1 MLWLTSPLATKYTT
15 KWRVNVPR
23 RLALSYTVASFF
35 SGIGGLDL
43 GLERSGFSIRF
54 HCEINPFCREILRQH
69 WPSLPVHHDIRKLDD
84 SEIPE
89 ADVWAAGFP
98 CQDLSLARMGP
109 RSGLRG
115 SQSGLFFEFARLV
128 RGGAPRAIVLEN
140 VHGLLSSHGG
150 RDFAIVLKALDEL
163 GYGVAWRVLNSKD
176 FGVPQQRRRV
186 YIVAM
191 HRSWGSPAKVLFEPK
206 CGDWN
211 TKKSRSN
218 GKKSPSLFQTIIGD
232 TREGPLVKSIAH
244 CIYAE
249 SARHTG
255 TDWSRNY
262 VWYPDGRVRRFTPIE
277 VERVQGFPE
286 NWTLPLSME
295 EAHAKR
301 IDSLRY
307 HAIGNAVTPPVAEWV
322 GSRLE
327 KAMTEQDLECTESTR
342 VREQL
347 RPTG

>member
-1 MLWLTSPLATKYTT
+1 M
-15 KWRVNVPR
+15 
-23 RLALSYTVASFF
+23 ASFF

-43 GLERSGFSIRF
+43 GLERAGFDVRF
-54 HCEINPFCREILRQH
+54 QCEFNPFCRGILQQH
-69 WPSLPVHHDIRKLDD
+69 WPGLPLDDDIRKLDD
-84 SEIPE
+84 TKIPH

-115 SQSGLFFEFARLV
+115 VQSGLFHDFMRLV
-128 RGGAPRAIVLEN
+128 RTRLPKAIILEN

-150 RDFAIVLKALDEL
+150 RDFTVVLKALDEL

-186 YIVAM
+186 YIIAI
-191 HRSWGSPAKVLFEPK
+191 HRDPGSAGEVLFEPE
-206 CGDWN
+206 CCDWN
-211 TKKSRSN
+211 IKADRQDGEKST
-218 GKKSPSLFQTIIGD
+218 SLFQTILGD
-232 TREGPLVKSIAH
+232 TAKGPLVKSIAH

-262 VWYPDGRVRRFTPIE
+262 VWYPEGRVRRFTPNE
-277 VERVQGFPE
+277 VERVQGFPD
-286 NWTLPLSME
+286 NWTLPGHYDE
-295 EAHAKR
+295 RQADR

-307 HAIGNAVTPPVAEWV
+307 HAVGNAVTPPVAEWV
-322 GSRLE
+322 GRRLMAVLKAKE
-327 KAMTEQDLECTESTR
+327 KAVRHEALEAAE
-342 VREQL
+342 
-347 RPTG
+347 

>member
-1 MLWLTSPLATKYTT
+1 MRFCSRFVPSGDSVLTYS
-15 KWRVNVPR
+15 
-23 RLALSYTVASFF
+23 VASFF

-43 GLERSGFSIRF
+43 GLERAGFRVNF
-54 HCEINPFCREILRQH
+54 HCEVKPFCRDILQQH
-69 WPSLPVHHDIRKLDD
+69 WPNLPIDSDIRKLDD
-84 SEIPE
+84 ATIPE

-115 SQSGLFFEFARLV
+115 SQSGLFHEFMRLV
-128 RGGAPRAIVLEN
+128 RARSPRAIILEN

-150 RDFAIVLKALDEL
+150 RDFTVVLKALDEL

-186 YIVAM
+186 YIIAM
-191 HRSWGSPAKVLFEPK
+191 RGDCGSPAEVLFEPE

-211 TKKSRSN
+211 LKKGRQDEKKSA
-218 GKKSPSLFQTIIGD
+218 SLFQTIIGD
-232 TREGPLVKSIAH
+232 SSKGPLVKSIAH

-262 VWYPDGRVRRFTPIE
+262 VWYPDGQVRRFTPNE
-277 VERVQGFPE
+277 VELVQGFPLD
-286 NWTLPLSME
+286 WTRPKSFDD
-295 EAHAKR
+295 KQSDR

-307 HAIGNAVTPPVAEWV
+307 HAVGNSVTPPVAEWV
-322 GSRLE
+322 GRRLAAVL
-327 KAMTEQDLECTESTR
+327 KAQDLE
-342 VREQL
+342 QL
-347 RPTG
+347 AKSVIAAE

>member
-1 MLWLTSPLATKYTT
+1 MH
-15 KWRVNVPR
+15 
-23 RLALSYTVASFF
+23 TVASFF

-43 GLERSGFSIRF
+43 GLERAGFKVVF
-54 HCEINPFCREILRQH
+54 QCEVNPFCREILRQH
-69 WPSLPVHHDIRKLDD
+69 WKGLPLDEDIRRLDD
-84 SEIPE
+84 SDIPE

-115 SQSGLFFEFARLV
+115 SQSGLFHEFMRLV
-128 RGGAPRAIVLEN
+128 RGRHPRAIILEN

-191 HRSWGSPAKVLFEPK
+191 HRDWRSAGEVLFESERSDGDSPK
-206 CGDWN
+206 G
-211 TKKSRSN
+211 RSD
-218 GKKSPSLFQTIIGD
+218 GKKSPSVFQTILGD
-232 TREGPLVKSIAH
+232 PERGPLVKSIAH

-262 VWYPDGRVRRFTPIE
+262 VWYPDGRVRRFTPNE
-277 VERVQGFPE
+277 TERAQGFPE
-286 NWTLPLSME
+286 DWTLPDHFDE
-295 EAHAKR
+295 RQADR

-307 HAIGNAVTPPVAEWV
+307 HAVGNSVTPPVAEWV
-322 GSRLE
+322 GRRLGE
-327 KAMTEQDLECTESTR
+327 VLDRKLIGDIRTQAMAAE
-342 VREQL
+342 
-347 RPTG
+347 

>member
-1 MLWLTSPLATKYTT
+1 MSPDRKPRLTTGVELAY
-15 KWRVNVPR
+15 
-23 RLALSYTVASFF
+23 SVASFF
-35 SGIGGLDL
+35 SGIGGFDL
-43 GLERSGFSIRF
+43 GFERAGFAIRF
-54 HCEINPFCREILRQH
+54 HCEIKPFCRDILGRH
-69 WPSLPVHHDIRKLDD
+69 WPDVPIREDIRKLD
-84 SEIPE
+84 E
-89 ADVWAAGFP
+89 ADVPDTDVWTAGFP

-115 SQSGLFFEFARLV
+115 RQSGLFHEFVRLV
-128 RGGAPRAIVLEN
+128 RARRPRAVVLEN

-186 YIVAM
+186 YVAAL
-191 HRSWGSPAKVLFEPK
+191 HRDWRSAGEVLLEPE

-211 TKKSRSN
+211 PKAGRSDAKKSR
-218 GKKSPSLFQTIIGD
+218 SLFQTIIGD
-232 TREGPLVKSIAH
+232 AGQGPLVKSLAH

-262 VWYPDGRVRRFTPIE
+262 VWYPDGRVRRFTPNE
-277 VERVQGFPE
+277 VERVQGFPDD
-286 NWTLPLSME
+286 WTLPPD
-295 EAHAKR
+295 ARGWQADR

-322 GSRLE
+322 GLRLADVMARADSAE
-327 KAMTEQDLECTESTR
+327 TIEPRIAASA
-342 VREQL
+342 
-347 RPTG
+347 

>member
-1 MLWLTSPLATKYTT
+1 MESVLP
-15 KWRVNVPR
+15 
-23 RLALSYTVASFF
+23 YTVASFF

-43 GLERSGFSIRF
+43 GLERAGFDVRF
-54 HCEINPFCREILRQH
+54 QCEVKVFCRDILRQH
-69 WPSLPVHHDIRKLDD
+69 WPNIPLNADIRKLD
-84 SEIPE
+84 E
-89 ADVWAAGFP
+89 ADIPQADIWAAGFP

-115 SQSGLFFEFARLV
+115 NQSGLFHEFIRLV
-128 RGGAPRAIVLEN
+128 GARSPRAIILEN

-150 RDFAIVLKALDEL
+150 RDFTVVLKALDKL
-163 GYGVAWRVLNSKD
+163 GYCVAWRVLNSKD

-191 HRSWGSPAKVLFEPK
+191 HRDERGPEEVLFEPK

-211 TKKSRSN
+211 SKKDRQD
-218 GKKSPSLFQTIIGD
+218 GEKSASLFQTIVGD
-232 TREGPLVKSIAH
+232 TEKGPLVKSIAH

-262 VWYPDGRVRRFTPIE
+262 VWHPDGRVRRFTPHE

-286 NWTLPLSME
+286 DWTRPRTFDERQSD
-295 EAHAKR
+295 R

-307 HAIGNAVTPPVAEWV
+307 HAVGNAVTPPVAQWV
-322 GSRLE
+322 GTRLLAVM
-327 KAMTEQDLECTESTR
+327 KAQDMALLQTTTAASAVAAE
-342 VREQL
+342 
-347 RPTG
+347 

>member
-1 MLWLTSPLATKYTT
+1 M
-15 KWRVNVPR
+15 
-23 RLALSYTVASFF
+23 RL
-35 SGIGGLDL
+35 
-43 GLERSGFSIRF
+43 IRG
-54 HCEINPFCREILRQH
+54 RT
-69 WPSLPVHHDIRKLDD
+69 
-84 SEIPE
+84 
-89 ADVWAAGFP
+89 
-98 CQDLSLARMGP
+98 
-109 RSGLRG
+109 
-115 SQSGLFFEFARLV
+115 
-128 RGGAPRAIVLEN
+128 PRAVVLEN

-163 GYGVAWRVLNSKD
+163 GYGVGWRVLNSKD

-191 HRSWGSPAKVLFEPK
+191 HRDRRGSGEVLFEPE

-211 TKKSRSN
+211 SKKGGSN

-232 TREGPLVKSIAH
+232 TGKGPLVKSIAH

-262 VWYPDGRVRRFTPIE
+262 VWHPDGRVRRFTPNE

-286 NWTLPLSME
+286 DWTLPNHFDE
-295 EAHAKR
+295 KQTDR

-307 HAIGNAVTPPVAEWV
+307 HAVGNAVTPPVAEWV
-322 GSRLE
+322 GKRLMF
-327 KAMTEQDLECTESTR
+327 ALRSQDLELVQSSIMAAA
-342 VREQL
+342 
-347 RPTG
+347 G

>member
-1 MLWLTSPLATKYTT
+1 MPFGVGSKGEF
-15 KWRVNVPR
+15 K
-23 RLALSYTVASFF
+23 LSYSVASFF

-43 GLERSGFSIRF
+43 GLERAGLRICF
-54 HCEINPFCREILRQH
+54 HCEINPFCRDILGRH
-69 WPSLPVHHDIRKLDD
+69 WPDLPIHDDIRKLDD
-84 SEIPE
+84 AEVPQ

-115 SQSGLFFEFARLV
+115 SQSGLFHEFVRLV
-128 RGGAPRAIVLEN
+128 RGRNPRAIVLEN

-150 RDFAIVLKALDEL
+150 RDFAIILKALDKL

-191 HRSWGSPAKVLFEPK
+191 HRDWRGSGEVLFEFQ

-211 TKKSRSN
+211 PKARRSN
-218 GKKSPSLFQTIIGD
+218 GKKSPSLFQTVIGD
-232 TREGPLVKSIAH
+232 PSRGPLVKSLAH

-262 VWYPDGRVRRFTPIE
+262 VWYPDGRVRRFTPNE

-286 NWTLPLSME
+286 NWTLPSAFDE
-295 EAHAKR
+295 RQVER

-322 GSRLE
+322 GKRL
-327 KAMTEQDLECTESTR
+327 AAVLAQQDEFFRDNR
-342 VREQL
+342 VGSQL
-347 RPTG
+347 SLSI

>member
-1 MLWLTSPLATKYTT
+1 VK
-15 KWRVNVPR
+15 
-23 RLALSYTVASFF
+23 
-35 SGIGGLDL
+35 
-43 GLERSGFSIRF
+43 
-54 HCEINPFCREILRQH
+54 PFCREILAQH
-69 WPSLPVHHDIRKLDD
+69 WPDLPINDDIRRLDE

-115 SQSGLFFEFARLV
+115 SQSGLFHEFMRLV
-128 RGGAPRAIVLEN
+128 RGRNPRAIILEN

-150 RDFAIVLKALDEL
+150 RDFAVVLKALDEL
-163 GYGVAWRVLNSKD
+163 GYDVSWRVLNSKD

-191 HRSWGSPAKVLFEPK
+191 HRDRRGLGEVLFEPE
-206 CGDWN
+206 CGDGHP
-211 TKKSRSN
+211 TKGRPN

-232 TREGPLVKSIAH
+232 TERGPLVKSLAH

-262 VWYPDGRVRRFTPIE
+262 VWYPDGRVRRFTPNE
-277 VERVQGFPE
+277 VERVQGFPVD
-286 NWTLPLSME
+286 WTLPTSFDE
-295 EAHAKR
+295 RQADR

-307 HAIGNAVTPPVAEWV
+307 HAVGNAVTPPVAQWV
-322 GSRLE
+322 GERLWSVLV
-327 KAMTEQDLECTESTR
+327 AQDVEM
-342 VREQL
+342 VRQTTTVAAE
-347 RPTG
+347 

>member
-1 MLWLTSPLATKYTT
+1 L
-15 KWRVNVPR
+15 
-23 RLALSYTVASFF
+23 YTVASFF

-43 GLERSGFSIRF
+43 GLERAGFGVKF
-54 HCEINPFCREILRQH
+54 QCEIKPFCRDILRQH
-69 WPSLPVHHDIRKLDD
+69 WPALPIEADIRKLDGTT
-84 SEIPE
+84 IPKV
-89 ADVWAAGFP
+89 DIWAAGFP

-109 RSGLRG
+109 RSGLGG
-115 SQSGLFFEFARLV
+115 SQSGLFHDFMRLA
-128 RGGAPRAIVLEN
+128 GECLPRAIVLEN

-191 HRSWGSPAKVLFEPK
+191 HRDERSAGEVLFEPK

-211 TKKSRSN
+211 SKKSGSN
-218 GKKSPSLFQTIIGD
+218 ETKPASVFQTILGD
-232 TREGPLVKSIAH
+232 ISKGPLVKSVAH

-262 VWYPDGRVRRFTPIE
+262 VWYPEGKVRRFTPNE

-286 NWTLPLSME
+286 EWTKPIGYDDRQSD
-295 EAHAKR
+295 R

-307 HAIGNAVTPPVAEWV
+307 HAVGNSVTPAVAEWV
-322 GSRLE
+322 GRRLNE
-327 KAMTEQDLECTESTR
+327 VLLKLDLEALAHSTR
-342 VREQL
+342 AV
-347 RPTG
+347 G

>member
-1 MLWLTSPLATKYTT
+1 MT
-15 KWRVNVPR
+15 
-23 RLALSYTVASFF
+23 
-35 SGIGGLDL
+35 
-43 GLERSGFSIRF
+43 
-54 HCEINPFCREILRQH
+54 
-69 WPSLPVHHDIRKLDD
+69 DIKTLNNE
-84 SEIPE
+84 EIPE
-89 ADVWAAGFP
+89 AAVWAAGFP

-115 SQSGLFFEFARLV
+115 DQSGLFHDFMRLAGE
-128 RGGAPRAIVLEN
+128 RLPRTIILEN

-150 RDFAIVLKALDEL
+150 RDFTIVLKALDEL

-191 HRSWGSPAKVLFEPK
+191 HRDAEGASKVLFEPE

-211 TKKSRSN
+211 TSSRGSD
-218 GKKSPSLFQTIIGD
+218 GKKSPSVFQTILGNP
-232 TREGPLVKSIAH
+232 RKGPLVKSVAH

-262 VWYPDGRVRRFTPIE
+262 VWYPDGRVRRFTPNE
-277 VERVQGFPE
+277 VERVQGFPDD
-286 NWTLPLSME
+286 WTLPHDFDE
-295 EAHAKR
+295 QQADR

-307 HAIGNAVTPPVAEWV
+307 HAVGNAVTPPVAEWV
-322 GSRLE
+322 GLRLFAVMQE
-327 KAMTEQDLECTESTR
+327 KFCDGPRGELFGRFQRPGWDVWGNEPEKFNAAALAAGADLGIASAK
-342 VREQL
+342 
-347 RPTG
+347 

>member
-1 MLWLTSPLATKYTT
+1 MTSVSVSHKE
-15 KWRVNVPR
+15 R
-23 RLALSYTVASFF
+23 RSYTVASFF

-43 GLERSGFSIRF
+43 GLDRAGLDIRF
-54 HCEINPFCREILRQH
+54 HCEINPFCRQILRQH
-69 WPSLPVHHDIRKLDD
+69 WPTVPIHHDIRKLNNE
-84 SEIPE
+84 EIPE
-89 ADVWAAGFP
+89 ADVWSAGFP
-98 CQDLSLARMGP
+98 CQDLSVARMGP

-115 SQSGLFFEFARLV
+115 RQSGLFHEFMRLV
-128 RGGAPRAIVLEN
+128 RGYHPRSIILEN
-140 VHGLLSSHGG
+140 VHGLLSSHRG
-150 RDFAIVLKALDEL
+150 RDFAIVLKTLDKL
-163 GYGVAWRVLNSKD
+163 GYGIAWRVLNSKD

-191 HRSWGSPAKVLFEPK
+191 HRDWGSPGKVLFESE

-211 TKKSRSN
+211 TKASRSN

-232 TREGPLVKSIAH
+232 TIRGPLVKSIAH

-262 VWYPDGRVRRFTPIE
+262 VWYPDGRVRRFTPNE
-277 VERVQGFPE
+277 VERAQGFPDD
-286 NWTLPLSME
+286 WTLPLDVDE
-295 EAHAKR
+295 RQAAR

-322 GSRLE
+322 GVRIT
-327 KAMTEQDLECTESTR
+327 AVMTLQDIEF
-342 VREQL
+342 VRESAASY
-347 RPTG
+347 GH

>member
-1 MLWLTSPLATKYTT
+1 MCQGGF
-15 KWRVNVPR
+15 R
-23 RLALSYTVASFF
+23 LSYTVASFF

-43 GLERSGFSIRF
+43 GLERSGFATRF
-54 HCEINPFCREILRQH
+54 HCEINPFCRDILRQH
-69 WPSLPVHHDIRKLDD
+69 WPNLPVHHDIRKLDD

-115 SQSGLFFEFARLV
+115 SQSGLFHEFVRLI
-128 RGGAPRAIVLEN
+128 RGRSPKAVVLEN

-191 HRSWGSPAKVLFEPK
+191 HRSWGDPGKVLLEPE

-218 GKKSPSLFQTIIGD
+218 GKKSPSLFQTIIGNA
-232 TREGPLVKSIAH
+232 RQGPLVKSIAH

-277 VERVQGFPE
+277 VERVQGFPD
-286 NWTLPLSME
+286 NWTLPLE
-295 EAHAKR
+295 IDEKKAKR

-322 GSRLE
+322 GTRLAKVME
-327 KAMTEQDLECTESTR
+327 DQDLEYLRSADVQGE
-342 VREQL
+342 VRL
-347 RPTG
+347 TA

>member
-1 MLWLTSPLATKYTT
+1 M
-15 KWRVNVPR
+15 RQGGFR
-23 RLALSYTVASFF
+23 LSYSVASFF

-43 GLERSGFSIRF
+43 GLERAGFTIRF
-54 HCEINPFCREILRQH
+54 HCEINPFCRDILRQH
-69 WPSLPVHHDIRKLDD
+69 WPNLPVHHDIRKLDD

-115 SQSGLFFEFARLV
+115 SQSGLFHEFVRLI
-128 RGGAPRAIVLEN
+128 RGRGPRAIVLEN

-186 YIVAM
+186 YIIAM
-191 HRSWGSPAKVLFEPK
+191 HRSWGDPGKVLLEPE
-206 CGDWN
+206 CSDWN

-232 TREGPLVKSIAH
+232 TCQGPLVKSIAH

-286 NWTLPLSME
+286 DWTLPIEIDEKQAM
-295 EAHAKR
+295 R

-307 HAIGNAVTPPVAEWV
+307 HAVGNAVTPPVAEWV
-322 GSRLE
+322 GRRLAE
-327 KAMTEQDLECTESTR
+327 VMAEQGSEHIRSGNAQSE
-342 VREQL
+342 L
-347 RPTG
+347 RLTA

>member
-1 MLWLTSPLATKYTT
+1 MSIVKCSCGLTKKSQS
-15 KWRVNVPR
+15 VCSFFV
-23 RLALSYTVASFF
+23 LSGEIVLSFTVASFF

-43 GLERSGFSIRF
+43 GLERAGFRVLF
-54 HCEINPFCREILRQH
+54 QCEVKPFCRDILKQH
-69 WPSLPVHHDIRKLDD
+69 WPNIPINDDIRKLDY
-84 SEIPE
+84 ENIPE
-89 ADVWAAGFP
+89 VDIWAAGFP

-115 SQSGLFFEFARLV
+115 SQSGLFHDFMRLV
-128 RGGAPRAIVLEN
+128 RERTPRAVILEN

-150 RDFAIVLKALDEL
+150 RDFAVVLKALDEL

-191 HRSWGSPAKVLFEPK
+191 HRDSRGPGKVLFEPK
-206 CGDWN
+206 CGNWN
-211 TKKSRSN
+211 IKKSRQDEA
-218 GKKSPSLFQTIIGD
+218 KSTSLFQTIVGD
-232 TREGPLVKSIAH
+232 TRKGPLVKSIAH

-262 VWYPDGRVRRFTPIE
+262 VWYPKGKVRRFTPNE
-277 VERVQGFPE
+277 VERVQGFPVD
-286 NWTLPLSME
+286 WTLPS
-295 EAHAKR
+295 HFDAKQSDR

-307 HAIGNAVTPPVAEWV
+307 HAVGNAVTPPVAEWV
-322 GSRLE
+322 GRRLMVE
-327 KAMTEQDLECTESTR
+327 LLSQHEGLSFAPLIAAE
-342 VREQL
+342 
-347 RPTG
+347 

>member
-1 MLWLTSPLATKYTT
+1 M
-15 KWRVNVPR
+15 
-23 RLALSYTVASFF
+23 SYRVASFF

-43 GLERSGFSIRF
+43 GLERSEFKVVF
-54 HCEINPFCREILRQH
+54 QCEVNPFCREVLVHH
-69 WPSLPVHHDIRKLDD
+69 WPGLPLDEDIRKLDEAD
-84 SEIPE
+84 IPD

-115 SQSGLFFEFARLV
+115 SQSGLFHEFVRLV
-128 RGGAPRAIVLEN
+128 RGRTPRAIILEN

-150 RDFAIVLKALDEL
+150 RDFAVVLKALDEL

-186 YIVAM
+186 YIVAI
-191 HRSWGSPAKVLFEPK
+191 HRDTSSAAEVLFEPK

-211 TKKSRSN
+211 TKKN
-218 GKKSPSLFQTIIGD
+218 GPDGKKSPSIFQTIIGD
-232 TREGPLVKSIAH
+232 TSKGPLVKSVAH

-262 VWYPDGRVRRFTPIE
+262 VWYPDGRVRRFTPSE

-286 NWTLPLSME
+286 GWTLPPDMIGGE
-295 EAHAKR
+295 VDR
-301 IDSLRY
+301 VDSLRY
-307 HAIGNAVTPPVAEWV
+307 HAVGNAVTPPVAEWV
-322 GSRLE
+322 GRRLVAVL
-327 KAMTEQDLECTESTR
+327 KSQDVQAL
-342 VREQL
+342 
-347 RPTG
+347 TGTLMAAE